1 MATLELE
8 NNVATTDR
16 WTTGPS
22 LTDQGNPATRR
33 VTIDAFLSELETLA
47 IERNEDFHAT
57 IVERLGV
64 PEPDTVSSDDVL
76 AD

>member
-1 MATLELE
+1 MSTLELE

-16 WTTGPS
+16 WTAGPS
-22 LTDQGNPATRR
+22 LTDQGNAATQR
-33 VTIDAFLSELETLA
+33 VTIDGFLRELETLE
-47 IERNEDFHAT
+47 IERNEEFHAT